1 MARNGAS
8 FLFLLVSV
16 GVLLMVAPASV
27 RGDSGCEGENN
38 NGESGKVADFFHK
51 VGCGLKTGAKQITES
66 VKDGYK
72 YVKGKIQDINSEPT
86 TPANIDLRS
95 GNTEKPIPL
104 APLN

>member
-1 MARNGAS
+1 MARNGVS
-8 FLFLLVSV
+8 WLFLLVSV

-27 RGDSGCEGENN
+27 RGDSDCEGENN
-38 NGESGKVADFFHK
+38 NGDSKVADFFHK

-86 TPANIDLRS
+86 PANIDLIS